1 MVKALADN
9 IDALSRFKNKSEP
22 VFLFIV
28 EGKLTRA
35 MFGANGIDL
44 CRIIEE
50 EIGLLLRE
58 KQTGVKRRK
67 QDISEMLPEE
77 SAKIEADRKLEQ
89 ESREAEERLR
99 ILTLAARKK
108 RVAERL
114 TPHVALL
121 NFIMFWPHCHQAHY
135 DLYEKW
141 DPLNLSVGAKDEIQ
155 LTEEDAK
162 ELLYMSDVEPNEA
175 CIHALLKGE
184 ALLVLFKM
192 MEGDFRNFV
201 RLMRHALYEEIPV
214 PKEDEPP
221 EKQLP
226 PIPAYER
233 YATISKSAREVRRDR
248 YNARMEKLQQERE
261 ERERLAAERARLARE
276 AEEER
281 LAEEKQRKDDERM
294 ARLAAGLPASPEPEP
309 MTEEEQ
315 LQGEELEKTE
325 TEATGETAAQVEEED
340 LEVEEDFHSDVEIEG
355 EEYIPPGGLFVPG
368 FYSPSNDLAKSNALK
383 HFYPKVVSQLTSIES
398 EHLPPHVLVM
408 FHIDKRHDV
417 KEIMT
422 LYPDEMLSVGV
433 FVGDD
438 IHTAEHL
445 AYSIKQYDTLDRPR
459 RHKDRLAIM
468 VSRKRSLPLLQ
479 LAGLNPCYISSDVA
493 SGERDCL
500 TLFPVGYGDDF
511 EEEESIVEEEE
522 KEEPPPPPEPE
533 PDAQPAGD
541 GEGDAPKEE
550 DED

>member
-1 MVKALADN
+1 
-9 IDALSRFKNKSEP
+9 
-22 VFLFIV
+22 
-28 EGKLTRA
+28 

-248 YNARMEKLQQERE
+248 YNARMEKL
-261 ERERLAAERARLARE
+261 
-276 AEEER
+276 
-281 LAEEKQRKDDERM
+281 
-294 ARLAAGLPASPEPEP
+294 
-309 MTEEEQ
+309 
-315 LQGEELEKTE
+315 
-325 TEATGETAAQVEEED
+325 
-340 LEVEEDFHSDVEIEG
+340 G

-459 RHKDRLAIM
+459 RH
-468 VSRKRSLPLLQ
+468 LPLLQ

-522 KEEPPPPPEPE
+522 K
-533 PDAQPAGD
+533 AQPAGD